1 MRKLIALF
9 LLLLCPLLPAQAL
22 TLPYPEDTILSV
34 INLTETQRALADYL
48 YEPIFCGRE
57 RIDLPKGT
65 RYDDVQPAMLCLMAD
80 YPELFHLG
88 HQYSTHC
95 YADQPEYATALS
107 PQYIMTTEEAATLRA
122 ELYVRAYL
130 MADAETDPLA
140 LHDALCAMVTY
151 GGDTEKRHTAVGALL
166 EGVATCEGYAHA
178 LTLLYRMAGV
188 PCGMVT
194 GYAVG
199 SSGDG
204 GYHAWNI
211 ALLECTAFIDA
222 TWNDQEASGR
232 NTHWYYGLSTA
243 QMAADHTPDPGL
255 VIPWCAAQ
263 DNWHALQG
271 FQAHSVQDVYHA
283 LTVFVRTGEAINL
296 RIPDAG
302 LYASLRAD
310 LNGFLDAYN
319 QQCPPEDGLWGS
331 YTYAWSDAQQCLLI
345 ARPT

>member
-48 YEPIFCGRE
+48 YEPIFFGRE

-107 PQYIMTTEEAATLRA
+107 PQYIMTAEEAATLRA

-130 MADAETDPLA
+130 MADADPDPLA

-211 ALLECTAFIDA
+211 ARLECTAFIDP

-232 NTHWYYGLSTA
+232 NTHWYYGLSSGEISASHTA
-243 QMAADHTPDPGL
+243 EANQTLPPTGTLA
-255 VIPWCAAQ
+255 
-263 DNWHALQG
+263 NWHRRHGLLIRRPEDADAALARLAAG
-271 FQAHSVQDVYHA
+271 DAV
-283 LTVFVRTGEAINL
+283 NL
-296 RIPDAG
+296 RFEDPA
-302 LYASLRAD
+302 LYAEVIRDTNAFIDAFSTRCPEAAFHGSYSIMKAD
-310 LNGFLDAYN
+310 L
-319 QQCPPEDGLWGS
+319 QR
-331 YTYAWSDAQQCLLI
+331 CLILQ
-345 ARPT
+345 AVE